1 MSAAEHETAAAEHE
15 TAAAAAPDRPREA
28 PSPKPVVVG
37 YDGSPASSAAV
48 DWAAAAAARRHT
60 TLQVL
65 TAVDYSSVPVWPGAS
80 TEYLRDVAM
89 DQARSVADE
98 GVSRAL
104 SVGAGVQASSVPA
117 AGGAAGALV
126 EASRAA
132 SLLVL
137 GRAEHGA
144 FTSALLGARSLTVIA
159 HARCPVMLVPTGPV
173 LPPGPGHP
181 VVVGVDGSP
190 AAASALA
197 FAADVAAGWGAP
209 LTVMSVWQVPSSET
223 WARAYWDAAPQDSG
237 LHNAKRQRAEQVV
250 QEAVTP
256 VQRGAPRR
264 GRHRP
269 GGRGPGGSGAGRRLG
284 RRGRRGRRLTRSR
297 WLHRHAAGLGQPR
310 RPARGAWPGRRDPA
324 QALTRTSRAT
334 TS

>member
-1 MSAAEHETAAAEHE
+1 MSAAEHKTAAAEHEAAATEQE

-48 DWAAAAAARRHT
+48 DWAAAAAARRNT

-65 TAVDYSSVPVWPGAS
+65 TAVDYASVPVWPGAS

-159 HARCPVMLVPTGPV
+159 HACCPVMLVPTGPV

-190 AAASALA
+190 AATSALA

-250 QEAVTP
+250 QEAVNRVRAEHPDVDVTGQA
-256 VQRGAPRR
+256 VEGRAGQALAAASADAGVVVVGSRG
-264 GRHRP
+264 H
-269 GGRGPGGSGAGRRLG
+269 GGFTGMLLGSVSHAVLHAARGPVAVI
-284 RRGRRGRRLTRSR
+284 
-297 WLHRHAAGLGQPR
+297 QPR
-310 RPARGAWPGRRDPA
+310 P
-324 QALTRTSRAT
+324 
-334 TS
+334 